1 MSLNTT
7 PPPPLDTSL
16 CDKIQMDN
24 SGLRRRRDPHSDHIR
39 TLSEWTPSLRNV
51 AALRTTSLN
60 RIISVI
66 FVILTAASLLHS
78 SGADPDLLKV
88 SALVYCFIVT
98 CTHNEY
104 SLLGTLT
111 STLELSSLN

>member
-1 MSLNTT
+1 MSLDTT
-7 PPPPLDTSL
+7 PPPLDTSL

-24 SGLRRRRDPHSDHIR
+24 SGLRRRRDPHSDNIR
-39 TLSEWTPSLRNV
+39 TFSEWTPSLRNV
-51 AALRTTSLN
+51 TALRTTPLN

-88 SALVYCFIVT
+88 SALINWFIVT
-98 CTHNEY
+98 CADNKY
-104 SLLGTLT
+104 SLANFLR
-111 STLELSSLN
+111 